1 MDLEIERKFLV
12 KNTDYKELAFKKDSF
27 KQGYLNTDKSRT
39 VRIRIANEEAFITVK
54 GQTNASGTTRFE
66 WEKNIKKEDAEQL
79 LKLSETIIIEKTRYY
94 IQSEKHIFE
103 IDEFFGENKGLVVA
117 EIELNSEDEA
127 FVKPNWLG
135 KEVTG
140 NKKYYNSYLGKN
152 PYLHW

>member
-1 MDLEIERKFLV
+1 MGLEIERKFLV
-12 KNTDYKELAFKKDSF
+12 KNTDFKALAFKQDSF

-54 GQTNASGTTRFE
+54 GQTNATGTTRFE
-66 WEKNIKKEDAEQL
+66 WEEKIKKEDAEKL

-94 IQSEKHIFE
+94 LNSGNHVFE
-103 IDEFFGENKGLVVA
+103 VDEFFGENKGLILA
-117 EIELNSEDEA
+117 EIELNTEDEV
-127 FVKPNWLG
+127 FLKPNWLG

-140 NKKYYNSYLGKN
+140 NKKYYNSYLGKK